1 MHARRRMNRS
11 ITSAD
16 IGVLTETADFVVK
29 YGFLAVGLVLIFLI
43 APVIYKLWG
52 EKRLTFATVCFGLA
66 FIISYG
72 VLSFVS
78 VIAPSWIAS
87 PRTIVSGTVLGIT
100 SGFQVQLRSDL
111 RQAGQAYTKREIDR
125 DNASISNFPFL
136 LATRDT
142 PGCLAVSVSS
152 TNPDSDEIYAFNITP
167 LSREDLTPDMEI
179 VAKVVST
186 SAGGVNLRI
195 WRERGQKQVD
205 APKTLEPLNET
216 TPDCGESRTA
226 SVAPSLWSL
235 VGSAFAQGMQTQ
247 DLYNSLQSDDVFTR
261 RQARI
266 DLSQKG
272 GDAFQTISDLLG
284 TDAYRLKLGGL
295 VALAGMP
302 DDQRKTAPAGIW
314 DKVRPLLGSSDKT
327 MRDAAVQALRE
338 PAYCYQEE
346 D

>member
-1 MHARRRMNRS
+1 
-11 ITSAD
+11 
-16 IGVLTETADFVVK
+16 
-29 YGFLAVGLVLIFLI
+29 
-43 APVIYKLWG
+43 
-52 EKRLTFATVCFGLA
+52 
-66 FIISYG
+66 
-72 VLSFVS
+72 
-78 VIAPSWIAS
+78 
-87 PRTIVSGTVLGIT
+87 
-100 SGFQVQLRSDL
+100 
-111 RQAGQAYTKREIDR
+111 
-125 DNASISNFPFL
+125 
-136 LATRDT
+136 
-142 PGCLAVSVSS
+142 
-152 TNPDSDEIYAFNITP
+152 
-167 LSREDLTPDMEI
+167 MEI
-179 VAKVVST
+179 VAKVVPT

-272 GDAFQTISDLLG
+272 SDAFQTISDLLG
-284 TDAYRLKLGGL
+284 ADAYRLKLGGL

-302 DDQRKTAPAGIW
+302 DDQRKTAPAEIW

-327 MRDAAVQALRE
+327 MRDTAVQALRE

-346 D
+346 DLSKKAEEKYLALCQWSHRVVTRCAARTCGAALRRRPAYPLTSGRRNGTINPAESRVPGFNTAISRSALRSHHCPRVSRRGPLGCVDHRRSPGSAPASGRR